1 MIILLS
7 PAKTLDFE
15 TEPSINV
22 CTQPDFLD
30 LSQDL
35 INGLSNLSINEIRSL
50 MGLSEKLAQLNH
62 DRFQSWSKKHSEQNA
77 KQALLA
83 FKGDV
88 YEGLKAHEFSK
99 KDFQF
104 AQKNLRILSGLY
116 GLLKPLD
123 LIQPY
128 RLEMGTIY
136 ANPLG
141 KDLYS
146 FWGNR
151 LCETIAKEL
160 RSAKSKTVINLASI
174 EYSKAAK
181 LDNLNADIISPVFK
195 DEKKGDFKIIS
206 FYAKKARGLMAN
218 YLISNEIEN
227 TAQLREF
234 NLDGY
239 AYSPE
244 QSTPARPVF
253 LRTEKAKLAA

>member
-1 MIILLS
+1 MNLAKKIFNLPKKISAFFQGCMGCSNHWIWFSPTVWKWEPYTQTLL
-7 PAKTLDFE
+7 E
-15 TEPSINV
+15 
-22 CTQPDFLD
+22 
-30 LSQDL
+30 
-35 INGLSNLSINEIRSL
+35 
-50 MGLSEKLAQLNH
+50 
-62 DRFQSWSKKHSEQNA
+62 
-77 KQALLA
+77 
-83 FKGDV
+83 
-88 YEGLKAHEFSK
+88 
-99 KDFQF
+99 
-104 AQKNLRILSGLY
+104 
-116 GLLKPLD
+116 
-123 LIQPY
+123 
-128 RLEMGTIY
+128 
-136 ANPLG
+136 

-160 RSAKSKTVINLASI
+160 RSAKSKTVINLASL

-181 LDNLNADIISPVFK
+181 LDNLNADVISPVFK

-218 YLISNEIEN
+218 YLISNKIEN